1 MEFDVIKYRKVTL
14 VKMIITIVMIII
26 PILLAGIIIPYY
38 INVFSQLEEQINRL
52 NETVDR
58 VAQGAAMI
66 LIFLIEG
73 ILIYKLACYVR
84 VETSEDYA
92 KKYYIKTHDER
103 LQHIMTEANAV
114 AMKLSLYILGICTS
128 IGGCFDAKVFLALLL
143 TFFGELFI
151 YLGSYLYY
159 KHKN

>member
-58 VAQGAAMI
+58 VAQGSALI
-66 LIFLIEG
+66 LVFLIEG
-73 ILIYKLACYVR
+73 ILIWKLACYAR

>member
-1 MEFDVIKYRKVTL
+1 ME
-14 VKMIITIVMIII
+14 
-26 PILLAGIIIPYY
+26 
-38 INVFSQLEEQINRL
+38 EEYWC
-52 NETVDR
+52 V
-58 VAQGAAMI
+58 
-66 LIFLIEG
+66 EG
-73 ILIYKLACYVR
+73 GKSRASGESRCDESREWDGGSLTAR

>member
-14 VKMIITIVMIII
+14 IKMIITIVMIII

-73 ILIYKLACYVR
+73 ILISKLACYAR

-114 AMKLSLYILGICTS
+114 AMKFSLYILGICTS
-128 IGGCFDAKVFLALLL
+128 ISGCFDAKIFLALLL